1 MREEQKTY
9 IRGLYQEIK
18 KAEEQMRDRPM
29 PALTKEDFF
38 LFHET
43 GNRLVYE
50 NAYFGRRKYL
60 TVYAILALW
69 SGELSRSGIIDE
81 EAGDRMTC
89 LRQRPRRRC
98 RRSRCGCMTGFR
110 VRRWPAWRGK

>member
-1 MREEQKTY
+1 
-9 IRGLYQEIK
+9 
-18 KAEEQMRDRPM
+18 MRDKPM

-60 TVYAILALW
+60 TVYAILRC
-69 SGELSRSGIIDE
+69 G
-81 EAGDRMTC
+81 AGSCHAGGSLMRNWKK
-89 LRQRPRRRC
+89 RRR
-98 RRSRCGCMTGFR
+98 TGT
-110 VRRWPAWRGK
+110 